1 LELTHGATV
10 HEAPS
15 GDIYDLNM
23 TETDTMSERRKKR
36 NPYCLIVVLLLSAA
50 SQGCRGNGFAMVEGI
65 VSLDGKALEGGSVTL
80 YPVGPG
86 PLSYSSIASDGSYQI
101 RTASRQGVL
110 PGQYVATVSWL
121 SGPPSPG
128 MTLRQ
133 LQALEKV
140 PIRYCGE
147 KTSDLHLDVKPGRN
161 SLDLKLTWNK

>member
-1 LELTHGATV
+1 
-10 HEAPS
+10 
-15 GDIYDLNM
+15 M
-23 TETDTMSERRKKR
+23 TETVEMSEMRKKR
-36 NPYCLIVVLLLSAA
+36 NRHFLIVVLVLCAV

-80 YPVGPG
+80 YPVGAG
-86 PLSYSSIASDGSYQI
+86 PISYSSIASDGSYQI

-140 PIRYCGE
+140 PIRYCAA
-147 KTSDLHLDVKPGRN
+147 KTSDLHLDVQPGRN